1 MSFKV
6 DLIVYLLFFAAIIF
20 SFYAQIKVNST
31 FNKYSAYS
39 SGSRRTAAE
48 VARMILTTHG
58 VNDVTIERVS
68 GNLTD
73 HYDPRAKVLRLSDS
87 VYSSNSVAAIGVA
100 AHEAGHAIQHAEGY
114 APIKIRS
121 ALVPVTNF
129 SSRISWVVIL
139 LGFIMTAIAEASSY
153 GYYILLAGIALFSVT
168 AVFQLV
174 TLPVEFDASS
184 RAIADIENSGWYSE
198 EEVSH
203 ARKVLSAAAMTYVAA
218 LFVTIMQI
226 LRLLLAANRRRD

>member
-1 MSFKV
+1 MSFKA
-6 DLIVYLLFFAAIIF
+6 DLIVYILFFAAIIF

-31 FNKYSAYS
+31 FNKYSSYS
-39 SGSRRTAAE
+39 SGSHRTAAE

-58 VNDVTIERVS
+58 INDVTIERVS

-73 HYDPRAKVLRLSDS
+73 HYDPKAKVLRLSDS

-114 APIKIRS
+114 VPIRIRS

-129 SSRISWVVIL
+129 SSRISWLVIF
-139 LGFIMTAIAEASSY
+139 LGFILTAIAEASSQ

-174 TLPVEFDASS
+174 TLPVEFDASR
-184 RAIADIENSGWYSE
+184 RAIATLSGDKMLECE
-198 EEVSH
+198 ELRG
-203 ARKVLSAAAMTYVAA
+203 ARAVLSAAAMTYVAA
-218 LFVTIMQI
+218 LATSLLTL
-226 LRLLLAANRRRD
+226 LRLLVLTNRRN